1 MCFYHNL
8 KKSFN
13 TASAFKLDKTLICLK
28 QMRISCELKR
38 VRKCPGVYIPAITP
52 AVLSPHY
59 SEFLT
64 ELH

>member
-28 QMRISCELKR
+28 QMRISCVLKESE
-38 VRKCPGVYIPAITP
+38 KMSQCLHPCNHACS
-52 AVLSPHY
+52 ALSPNY

-64 ELH
+64 